1 MDDLQL
7 TKPALSVSLAGE
19 PVELH
24 ADRAL
29 YHPRTTTL
37 YVADV
42 HLGKTA
48 AFRAAGVPL
57 PAGTTASN
65 LTRLA
70 RLVAATGAER
80 LVVLGDLLHAATG
93 RTPALDSA
101 YRAWQLDH
109 RALSVVLVRG
119 NHDDRAGDPPADW
132 NIEVVDEPSDAPP
145 FLLCHKPPAM
155 ARDGAAGGA
164 GTATRDLFGYT
175 LCGHVHPGVF
185 LSVGNEPGARLPC
198 FVLGATRA
206 ILPAFGR
213 FTGLYMLATRDDDTV
228 VAIAGARLFMLPP
241 SLRRR
246 A

>member
-1 MDDLQL
+1 MNDLQL

-19 PVELH
+19 SVELH

-29 YHPRTTTL
+29 FHPRTTTL

-65 LTRLA
+65 LERLGG
-70 RLVAATGAER
+70 LVARTGAER
-80 LVVLGDLLHAATG
+80 LIILGDFLHAAAG
-93 RTPALDSA
+93 RTPALAAA
-101 YRAWQLDH
+101 YRTWRSEH
-109 RALSVVLVRG
+109 RALSMVLVRG

-132 NIEVVDEPSDAPP
+132 RIDVVDEPSEAPP
-145 FLLCHKPPAM
+145 FMLWHKPPAGS
-155 ARDGAAGGA
+155 ASQRVGS
-164 GTATRDLFGYT
+164 GTQDLFGYA
-175 LCGHVHPGVF
+175 LCGHVHPGV
-185 LSVGNEPGARLPC
+185 LLCVGNEPGERLPC
-198 FVLGATRA
+198 FVLGPTRA

-213 FTGLYMLATRDDDTV
+213 FTGLYTQAAQPEDRV
-228 VAIAGARLFMLPP
+228 VAIAGRKLFMLPQT
-241 SLRRR
+241 LRKR